1 MKKVFIIIAVCI
13 FNFSNILAQQENN
26 KDQWHKNYDHMIS
39 NKIAF
44 FTQELDLTPKEAVQY
59 WAVYNQCWDSLMVQG
74 YKVRK
79 ALKSLKEAMDD
90 TQKKGDTQIKELMDT
105 YFEACDKEMEAKETM
120 FKELCKVVPVDKAA
134 KTFIAEEKFRV
145 ILIKSLRHN
154 KSGQGTGHSKNKD
167 KNPE

>member
-79 ALKSLKEAMDD
+79 ALKSLKEAMDN

-105 YFEACDKEMEAKETM
+105 YFEACDKEMEAKKTM
-120 FKELCKVVPVDKAA
+120 FKELCKVVPVDKLSVVITLVLSFVFLHEQFTT
-134 KTFIAEEKFRV
+134 KSLIGC
-145 ILIKSLRHN
+145 ILI
-154 KSGQGTGHSKNKD
+154 GIGTLIMVL
-167 KNPE
+167 

>member
-1 MKKVFIIIAVCI
+1 MKKAFILIAVCVLS
-13 FNFSNILAQQENN
+13 FSNIFAQQEGN
-26 KDQWHKNYDHMIS
+26 KNQGHKHHDHMIS

-79 ALKSLKEAMDD
+79 ALKSLRETIDS
-90 TQKKGDTQIKELMDT
+90 TPKKSDAQIKELMDK
-105 YFEACDKEMEAKETM
+105 YFEACDKEMEAKKTM

-167 KNPE
+167 KNSE